1 MLQMMFGLV
10 LGADGWIVGG
20 DFFRNR
26 VMVIDYP
33 NGRIVDVTES

>member
-10 LGADGWIVGG
+10 LGADGWIVGS

-26 VMVIDYP
+26 VIVIDYQ
-33 NGRIVDVTES
+33 NGRIVDVTET